1 MTVHNEITKQAAQK
15 VISKIDSM
23 GSVGLFKEG
32 YASWSVTRTKAK
44 SFDDRKRLRPDTFH
58 GVWDIN
64 ATISDLMDE
73 LHYMGVK

>member
-1 MTVHNEITKQAAQK
+1 MKHNEITKQAAQK
-15 VISKIDSM
+15 VISKIDTM

-44 SFDDRKRLRPDTFH
+44 SFEERKRLRPDTFH

-64 ATISDLMDE
+64 ATITALMDE
-73 LHYMGVK
+73 LAYMGIR